1 MQLCAI
7 ATEILPLNQF
17 LKRRQPPSWI
27 FSEVKYEVNSDIRPT
42 RSVRKAIFS
51 LRLWRP
57 RYQRRHATRL
67 FKRDQELSRTRPL
80 CTGESGLSVVCVNSR
95 SIGNKAATLCR
106 IITESNVDVMVITE
120 TWHEGSQSSALKR
133 LILPGYHCVDAARPI
148 LAGAAVNSVEFQ
160 NHGGLAIVYR
170 SAVRFLKKD
179 IGVKVPSFEYVC
191 GRGSTRD
198 GQFMLLGVYRPGSQA
213 INAVFFQEL
222 SMVFER
228 LSDYS
233 CPVVLCGDFNVHVD
247 DSSSLHAARFAD
259 LLQSAGYVQHV
270 NSATHTA
277 GHTLDLVIT
286 RSDTDVTGV
295 RVGDFISDHA
305 VVHFTVQV
313 KRPTD
318 EPQLLTRSEWRN
330 LTKTSSRRT

>member
-1 MQLCAI
+1 MPTSDELLSI
-7 ATEILPLNQF
+7 
-17 LKRRQPPSWI
+17 
-27 FSEVKYEVNSDIRPT
+27 NSHDIRPT

-80 CTGESGLSVVCVNSR
+80 CTGESGLSVACVNSR

-133 LILPGYHCVDAARPI
+133 LIPPGYHCVDAARPI

-179 IGVKVPSFEYVC
+179 IGVKVSSFEYVC
-191 GRGSTRD
+191 GR
-198 GQFMLLGVYRPGSQA
+198 V
-213 INAVFFQEL
+213 NARR
-222 SMVFER
+222 SI
-228 LSDYS
+228 
-233 CPVVLCGDFNVHVD
+233 
-247 DSSSLHAARFAD
+247 HAARRVSTWQPSNQCSVLPGAFD
-259 LLQSAGYVQHV
+259 
-270 NSATHTA
+270 
-277 GHTLDLVIT
+277 
-286 RSDTDVTGV
+286 GV
-295 RVGDFISDHA
+295 
-305 VVHFTVQV
+305 
-313 KRPTD
+313 
-318 EPQLLTRSEWRN
+318 
-330 LTKTSSRRT
+330 